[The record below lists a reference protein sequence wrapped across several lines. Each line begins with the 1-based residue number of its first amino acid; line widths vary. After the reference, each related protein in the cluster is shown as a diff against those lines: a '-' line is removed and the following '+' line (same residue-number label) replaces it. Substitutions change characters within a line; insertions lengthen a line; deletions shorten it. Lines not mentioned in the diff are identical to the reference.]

1 MEGCFHY
8 VALCQE
14 ISVYGYP
21 MAVSC
26 RSELSN
32 DRKSAALRP
41 SSQNKRSCSKYQAGR
56 LVYRTHRLFVCLFGY
71 GACKCLG
78 MGTNAVSSVWATII
92 TV

>member
-32 DRKSAALRP
+32 DRIGCIAKISGLAE
-41 SSQNKRSCSKYQAGR
+41 NTEQAG
-56 LVYRTHRLFVCLFGY
+56 LYTVVTVHTGLYV
-71 GACKCLG
+71 CLG
-78 MGTNAVSSVWATII
+78 MVLHA
-92 TV
+92 